1 MPLQAGGCDKL
12 ILDSFCRTAKVATMN
27 SSVVPARQ
35 WPRAHAPFLFAAVL
49 LLASC
54 GSQAQQGAKGGPG
67 GRGQGGPAQVG
78 FVVSMPGPVPV
89 QTTLS
94 GRVSAFRTAEVR
106 PQVSGVVRRR
116 LFTEGAI
123 VRQGQPLYQIDPSLY
138 EASVAQASANLASA
152 AASAEA
158 AQVRANRYRPLAAAQ
173 AVAQQDY
180 TDAVAQARQARA
192 AVAQNRAALNTA
204 RINLRF
210 TTVPAPIS
218 GRIGRSLFTE
228 GALVTGNQADPLAVI
243 STVDTVYV
251 DIQQS
256 SADMLALR
264 RTLAGGGA
272 LPSGA
277 AVRLILEDGSA
288 YGPTGTI
295 QFSEVTVNEATGTVT
310 LRAKFPNPQG
320 TLMPGMFVQA
330 VFEQAVEPN
339 AYLVPQQAL
348 QRDLGGDAFV
358 YVVGAGNKVD
368 VRTVTTGRTYG
379 PNWVVTAGLKP
390 GDKVITQGTANL
402 KRGMAIKPVPASAA
416 QRVAPRPSG
425 AGGAGGGATKRASGA
440 GG

>member
-1 MPLQAGGCDKL
+1 VKRGGAFVAIAG
-12 ILDSFCRTAKVATMN
+12 IA
-27 SSVVPARQ
+27 
-35 WPRAHAPFLFAAVL
+35 
-49 LLASC
+49 LLAGC
-54 GSQAQQGAKGGPG
+54 GSQTQQAGK
-67 GRGQGGPAQVG
+67 RGQGGPPQVG
-78 FVVSMPGPVPV
+78 FVVVQPGPVPV
-89 QTTLS
+89 ETTLS

-106 PQVSGVVRRR
+106 PQVSGVVLRR

-138 EASVAQASANLASA
+138 QASVAQASANLASA
-152 AASAEA
+152 NATAEA

-204 RINLRF
+204 QINLRF
-210 TTVPAPIS
+210 ATVPAPIS

-228 GALVTGNQADPLAVI
+228 GALVTSNQADPLAVI
-243 STVDTVYV
+243 STLDTVYV

-277 AVRLILEDGSA
+277 SVRLKLEDGSV
-288 YGPTGTI
+288 YGFTGTI
-295 QFSEVTVNEATGTVT
+295 QFSEVTVSEATGTVA

-330 VFEQAVEPN
+330 VFQQAVDPS

-358 YVVGAGNKVD
+358 YVVGPGNKVD
-368 VRTVTTGRTYG
+368 SRTVIAGRTYG
-379 PNWVVTAGLKP
+379 ANWVVTSGLRP
-390 GDKVITQGTANL
+390 GDKIITQGTANL
-402 KRGMAIKPVPASAA
+402 KRGMAVRPIAASAP
-416 QRVAPRPSG
+416 QKVAPRPAGASGQGAGSG
-425 AGGAGGGATKRASGA
+425 AAKGAAGAGGG
-440 GG
+440 

>member
-1 MPLQAGGCDKL
+1 MKRGRAFLAIAG
-12 ILDSFCRTAKVATMN
+12 IA
-27 SSVVPARQ
+27 
-35 WPRAHAPFLFAAVL
+35 
-49 LLASC
+49 LLAAC
-54 GSQAQQGAKGGPG
+54 GSQAQQSGKRGP
-67 GRGQGGPAQVG
+67 GGPAQVG
-78 FVVSMPGPVPV
+78 FVVLQPGPVPV
-89 QTTLS
+89 ETTLS

-106 PQVSGVVRRR
+106 PQVSGVVQRR
-116 LFTEGAI
+116 LFTEGAV

-138 EASVAQASANLASA
+138 RASVAQASANLASA
-152 AASAEA
+152 NATAEA

-204 RINLRF
+204 QINLRF

-243 STVDTVYV
+243 STLDTVFV

-256 SADMLALR
+256 SAEMLALR

-277 AVRLILEDGSA
+277 VVRLKLEDGSV
-288 YGPTGTI
+288 YGFTGTI
-295 QFSEVTVNEATGTVT
+295 QFSEVTVSETTGTVA

-330 VFEQAVEPN
+330 VFEQAIEPN

-348 QRDLGGDAFV
+348 QRDFGGDAFV

-379 PNWVVTAGLKP
+379 SNWVVTAGLKP
-390 GDKVITQGTANL
+390 GDKIITQGTANL
-402 KRGMAIKPVPASAA
+402 KRGMAVRAVPASAP
-416 QRVAPRPSG
+416 QRVAPRPAG
-425 AGGAGGGATKRASGA
+425 AGGQGAGAGASKRAAGVSG
-440 GG
+440 G

>member
-1 MPLQAGGCDKL
+1 MVLRGF
-12 ILDSFCRTAKVATMN
+12 S
-27 SSVVPARQ
+27 ARQ
-35 WPRAHAPFLFAAVL
+35 WPRSGVPVKRARALAAL
-49 LLASC
+49 AGMALLAAC
-54 GSQAQQGAKGGPG
+54 GSQAQQSAKRGP
-67 GRGQGGPAQVG
+67 GGPAQVG
-78 FVVSMPGPVPV
+78 FVVVRPGPVPV
-89 QTTLS
+89 ETTLS

-106 PQVSGVVRRR
+106 PQVSGVVQRR
-116 LFTEGAI
+116 LFTEGAL

-138 EASVAQASANLASA
+138 RASVAQASANLASA
-152 AASAEA
+152 NATAEA

-204 RINLRF
+204 QINLRF

-243 STVDTVYV
+243 STLDTVFV

-264 RTLAGGGA
+264 RTLASGGA
-272 LPSGA
+272 LPAGA
-277 AVRLILEDGSA
+277 VVRLKLEDGSV
-288 YGPTGTI
+288 YGFTGTI
-295 QFSEVTVNEATGTVT
+295 QFSEVTVSETTGTVV

-348 QRDLGGDAFV
+348 QRDFGGDAFV

-368 VRTVTTGRTYG
+368 IRTVTTGRTYG
-379 PNWVVTAGLKP
+379 TSWVVTAGLKP
-390 GDKVITQGTANL
+390 GDRVITQGTANL
-402 KRGMAIKPVPASAA
+402 KRGMAVRAVPASAA
-416 QRVAPRPSG
+416 QRVAPRPAGAASQG
-425 AGGAGGGATKRASGA
+425 AGASKRAAGASGS
-440 GG
+440 